1 MSRRSIFWLLTLCT
15 ALAVMILMG
24 RGQAWALRLQN
35 QESET
40 VQMLGVMR
48 SRGLSEVSGLALAK
62 GEPLRLWAHND
73 SGDAARLFL
82 VSSAGELLMEVEL
95 EGASHTDWEDLCG
108 FEREGKR

>member
-48 SRGLSEVSGLALAK
+48 SRGL
-62 GEPLRLWAHND
+62 
-73 SGDAARLFL
+73 
-82 VSSAGELLMEVEL
+82 
-95 EGASHTDWEDLCG
+95 
-108 FEREGKR
+108 